1 MSRFIARFTE
11 FKNSQNNKPLIGF
24 YTIAEYP
31 NYELCLELLKSM
43 SDQGVAFI
51 ELGLPFSDSPVDG
64 PIIQA
69 ANNFTLTR
77 GQGKIDQAF
86 RLIKE
91 FRKYDNKIPIVIM
104 GCYNPIYQYGID
116 NFVTSG
122 IEAGIDAVLI
132 ADLPIEEES
141 KVREY
146 SKNKLDLIH
155 LITPLTNE
163 QRFSEIEKLSKGFLY
178 FTSVATITGDKVA
191 HADAIEELV
200 TKFKTKTN
208 LPICV
213 GFGVKTPKIV
223 QDIVKFADGVIIGSI
238 LINKINDYL
247 DNNGSLKISK
257 EAFSTE
263 MTKFLRS
270 FLF

>member
-1 MSRFIARFTE
+1 
-11 FKNSQNNKPLIGF
+11 
-24 YTIAEYP
+24 
-31 NYELCLELLKSM
+31 
-43 SDQGVAFI
+43 
-51 ELGLPFSDSPVDG
+51 
-64 PIIQA
+64 
-69 ANNFTLTR
+69 
-77 GQGKIDQAF
+77 
-86 RLIKE
+86 
-91 FRKYDNKIPIVIM
+91 M